1 MKLLLN
7 SKFFEDLSPRELG
20 EKILDLGYDGIDIC
34 VRPGHPV
41 NLDNVHQALPE
52 ANRIWQDQGLVCSL
66 ATAPVSLI
74 DPTDPAAD
82 RLYAAC
88 AEAGIGQVKIGYF
101 RFVDGGDYWQLLS
114 EARHGL
120 EGFAKLSARHGVL
133 TCYHTHSG
141 QCIGSNCAGVMH
153 LVRDFD
159 PQHVGVYPDFGHMI
173 LDGEDMAMGLAMIR
187 DYLVMVGIKDSFH
200 APNTDGAPPYVPMFT
215 SMGAGSVDWR
225 RALKL
230 LVEMEYSGP
239 LAVHTEYQFGEQ
251 IIRQVG
257 YANSKP
263 DNLEDLARRDGEYLR
278 NLMGELGLV

>member
-1 MKLLLN
+1 M
-7 SKFFEDLSPRELG
+7 DPRL
-20 EKILDLGYDGIDIC
+20 
-34 VRPGHPV
+34 
-41 NLDNVHQALPE
+41 
-52 ANRIWQDQGLVCSL
+52 
-66 ATAPVSLI
+66 
-74 DPTDPAAD
+74 
-82 RLYAAC
+82 
-88 AEAGIGQVKIGYF
+88 
-101 RFVDGGDYWQLLS
+101 
-114 EARHGL
+114 
-120 EGFAKLSARHGVL
+120 
-133 TCYHTHSG
+133 
-141 QCIGSNCAGVMH
+141 
-153 LVRDFD
+153 
-159 PQHVGVYPDFGHMI
+159 VGVYPDFGHMN

-200 APNTDGAPPYVPMFT
+200 APNTDGEPPYVPMFT